1 MRLLAAIAFVAI
13 AAICCPALAQP
24 VPAGQASCARLAAG
38 KPMLACLLD
47 GAETLLNG
55 PSAPKDPEA
64 SGVLWQWLNQV
75 AADSGDLERAR
86 RSAGRIA
93 DPGEGRMA
101 QARLGA
107 LLLRQ
112 GDRKGAVAVLDALL
126 AAPPSANARQVDWAA
141 ADLLVALGDPART
154 RAYLDGLPPDRQ
166 VNALLALV
174 RAQQQAKRMDRAEQ
188 LLSDF
193 GDKGSSASVPI
204 IIHSQTALAF
214 IVAGRLDAARRMG
227 RLLPDSDRLR
237 MEARVALKQDQLG
250 KRQEARKAPDALLAA
265 APRSSDTR
273 LAGALLA
280 ARHGDFAAA
289 QAQFPSALSY
299 DSEAL
304 EELLG
309 LLARAGET
317 ERATAI
323 IATMNNGKDRAAAFA
338 RMAIL
343 LAKANKAADAAP
355 FLARA
360 RAILDPLVALKH
372 GAAPQLMDFGRALR
386 SAVEAMLALGQV
398 DAARAFVNRLEAAV
412 QTDPYGLDRPGV
424 MAGLTGVNEALFG
437 ALLARG
443 EPAGVRQAITARWRA
458 TAARNAFLEAGMVKE
473 AVQVAERQ
481 NPDMVAKTG
490 DFLAVAQYIAKH

>member
-1 MRLLAAIAFVAI
+1 MRFLAAIAFVAV
-13 AAICCPALAQP
+13 AAICCPASAQP
-24 VPAGQASCARLAAG
+24 AEAGNASCAQLATG

-47 GAETLLNG
+47 ESEAIITG

-64 SGVLWQWLNQV
+64 AGVLWTWLNQV
-75 AADSGDLERAR
+75 ASDSGDLERAR
-86 RSAGRIA
+86 RSADRIA
-93 DPGEGRMA
+93 DPGQRRMA

-107 LLLRQ
+107 LLVRQ
-112 GDRKGAVAVLDALL
+112 GDRKGAAAILDAML
-126 AAPPSANARQVDWAA
+126 AAPPSANTRQVDWAA
-141 ADLLVALGDPART
+141 ADLLVALGDAART

-174 RAQQQAKRMDRAEQ
+174 RAQQQGKRMDRAEK
-188 LLSDF
+188 LLADF
-193 GDKGSSASVPI
+193 GDRGSSANVPI

-214 IVAGRLDAARRMG
+214 VKAGRLDAARRMG

-237 MEARVALKQDQLG
+237 MEARAALKQDQLG
-250 KRQEARKAPDALLAA
+250 RRQDARKALDALLAA
-265 APRSSDTR
+265 APRSSDTK

-289 QAQFPSALSY
+289 QTQFPSALSY
-299 DSEAL
+299 DPDAL

-309 LLARAGET
+309 LLAKAGQT
-317 ERATAI
+317 ARATAI
-323 IATMNNGKDRAAAFA
+323 IATMNNGKDRATAFA

-343 LAKANKAADAAP
+343 LARANKAADAAP

-360 RAILDPLVALKH
+360 RAILDPLVSLKH
-372 GAAPQLMDFGRALR
+372 GAAPQLMDFGPALR
-386 SAVEAMLALGQV
+386 GAAEAMLALGQA
-398 DAARAFVNRLEAAV
+398 DAARALITRLEAAV

-424 MAGLTGVNEALFG
+424 MAGLIGTNEALCA

-443 EPAGVRQAITARWRA
+443 DAADVRQAMTTRWRA
-458 TAARNAFLEAGMVKE
+458 TAARNAFLEAGMVKD
-473 AVQVAERQ
+473 AVQVAERP
-481 NPDMVAKTG
+481 NPDAVAKTG